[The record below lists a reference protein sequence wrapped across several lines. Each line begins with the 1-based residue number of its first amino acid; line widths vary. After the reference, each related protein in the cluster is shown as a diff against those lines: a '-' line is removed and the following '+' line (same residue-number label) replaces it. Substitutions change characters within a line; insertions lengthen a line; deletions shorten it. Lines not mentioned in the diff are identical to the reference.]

1 MSVIRAF
8 TLEQAANIA
17 HISERRARYW
27 AGENVLV
34 PHVVYDITQSPHRY
48 LYDFTDVVGLRT
60 LGLLRDK
67 YNLPL
72 QQLRKAHVYLREHA
86 DRPWSELRFWVRGKQ
101 LLFSNPGS
109 QEVVSAT
116 RPGQM
121 AIAIEI
127 EQVAQSVQDATHAL
141 RTRPPEDIGQT
152 ERHRNIQGNKMVVKG
167 TRVPVSTIIELD
179 EDGYTPE
186 EVVRVLPA
194 LTVADVQAILST
206 FKEQGAA

>member
-27 AGENVLV
+27 ARKGVLV
-34 PHVVYDITQSPHRY
+34 PHIVYDATQPPYRY

-67 YNLPL
+67 YNLSL

-86 DRPWSELRFWVRGKQ
+86 DRPWSELRFWVRGKE
-101 LLFSNPGS
+101 LLFGS
-109 QEVVSAT
+109 PSSQQVVSAT

-127 EQVAQSVQDATHAL
+127 EQVAQSVHDAAAAL
-141 RTRPPEDIGQT
+141 RTRPAEDIGQT
-152 ERHRNIQGNKMVVKG
+152 ERHRNIQGNKVVVKG
-167 TRVPVSTIIELD
+167 TRVPVSAIIELD

-186 EVVRVLPA
+186 EIVRVLPA
-194 LTVADVQAILST
+194 LTVADVEAILSRS
-206 FKEQGAA
+206 KEKGAA